1 MCIYIL
7 CDIIYIYIVCVYI
20 HILYQSYMWLW
31 CKKSSALRP
40 GWWPGCYDDLSDFT
54 SSRAHLGR
62 LEPEVRLS
70 FGCQLKI
77 LEV

>member
-1 MCIYIL
+1 
-7 CDIIYIYIVCVYI
+7 
-20 HILYQSYMWLW
+20 MWLW

-62 LEPEVRLS
+62 LEPEVRVS